1 MFLSAADLPTAAEL
15 LRPICPE
22 DEPTHAGSPSA
33 TGTEDVL
40 QTETLVQL
48 SVHKRTHT
56 TQNLS

>member
-1 MFLSAADLPTAAEL
+1 MFLFAADLPTAAEL

-48 SVHKRTHT
+48 
-56 TQNLS
+56 